1 MNECE
6 YVGEETKKTLLP
18 GLSLWAL
25 AWRWAL
31 QTAGVGNSDWWIR
44 GVFMLLW
51 IPVDIAHE
59 RSDAITL

>member
-6 YVGEETKKTLLP
+6 YVGEEVKKTLLRCGH
-18 GLSLWAL
+18 GLGVV
-25 AWRWAL
+25 AL

-44 GVFMLLW
+44 GVFLLLW

-59 RSDAITL
+59 RLDAITL